1 MAFKEYNTDI
11 NFLLPPSYR
20 DFLWDKHPVIILNDI
35 IEDLDLSELEA
46 TYKNNTSKWWAS
58 AYHYKLLLKII
69 LYAYMNWIFS
79 SRKIHYK
86 TKEDIAFMFLAW
98 N

>member
-20 DFLWDKHPVIILNDI
+20 DFLWDKHPAIILNDI
-35 IEDLDLSELEA
+35 VEDLDLSELEA

-58 AYHYKLLLKII
+58 AYHYKLVLII
-69 LYAYMNWIFS
+69 INYYLS
-79 SRKIHYK
+79 
-86 TKEDIAFMFLAW
+86 L
-98 N
+98 